1 METLAKFVLQK
12 IPLAIAI
19 TVKQIWK
26 WIFLNEKSAEILS
39 EGSLLLVK
47 SAFFYEEKCD
57 KLCKKTCLNL
67 YFILYG
73 DVC

>member
-39 EGSLLLVK
+39 EQEKQIVLCTVIINAVK
-47 SAFFYEEKCD
+47 K
-57 KLCKKTCLNL
+57 
-67 YFILYG
+67 
-73 DVC
+73 